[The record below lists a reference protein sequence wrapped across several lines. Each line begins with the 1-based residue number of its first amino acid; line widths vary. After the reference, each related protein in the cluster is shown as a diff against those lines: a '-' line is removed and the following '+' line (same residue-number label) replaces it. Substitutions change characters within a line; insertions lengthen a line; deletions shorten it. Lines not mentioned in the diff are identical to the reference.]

1 MTQHDDD
8 LDLIPS
14 VEREQLDERRGGD
27 RRITTGRVPAE
38 GADPMVDHP
47 AHYNQHPAGIE
58 CIDVIAPMIYPVGT
72 AIRYLWRAG
81 LKPGA
86 ADVQDVEKAI
96 WNLNYYLEQLKNPV
110 VIVDGSSLTDD
121 EG

>member
-1 MTQHDDD
+1 MTKDDGSFPD
-8 LDLIPS
+8 QLADLIPGA
-14 VEREQLDERRGGD
+14 EADD
-27 RRITTGRVPAE
+27 DPIITTGRVPAE

-58 CIDVIAPMIYPVGT
+58 CIEVIAPMIYPVGT

-86 ADVQDVEKAI
+86 KDVQDVEKAI

-110 VIVDGSSLTDD
+110 VIVDGASLTDGA
-121 EG
+121 EE